1 MTSSTALPIDGA
13 RIGARP
19 FTSISEEK
27 KRAARRAGVQVADDR
42 ARDATTAAPA
52 AKPCTKRRPASVSA
66 SGASAHSAEAT
77 V

>member
-1 MTSSTALPIDGA
+1 VTSSTALPIDGA
-13 RIGARP
+13 STGARP
-19 FTSISEEK
+19 FTSMSEEK
-27 KRAARRAGVQVADDR
+27 KRAAAVPECRSRTT